1 MKCNAYGLK
10 AGEIWL
16 LGAADLVSELS
27 SSIEDALLCVDS
39 YRRQLES
46 MAETISS
53 GRRCEAVARDTGITF
68 ASGSDETLSR
78 PEALDFAVSLK
89 QPEQNASEEG
99 QEVKQ
104 AKRGGGGVRWA
115 LEGFFHI
122 FSSCFID
129 SRSL

>member
-78 PEALDFAVSLK
+78 PEADFAVSLK
-89 QPEQNASEEG
+89 QPEQSASEEG

-115 LEGFFHI
+115 LEGF
-122 FSSCFID
+122 SSCFID
-129 SRSL
+129 FRSL